1 LISDWARGV
10 PQFLAE
16 GWSGTPDPPLFESP
30 TTLTYKQYLAQTILV
45 LQKAVG
51 VPPPKKFSAKFL
63 SHYRKERWKM
73 NLKNFDFLNVTLIK
87 LSVCLA
93 TLFWVSVWTGFADWV
108 MNTHWG
114 WFAVS
119 SLIVAI
125 RPVRTAL
132 RK

>member
-1 LISDWARGV
+1 
-10 PQFLAE
+10 
-16 GWSGTPDPPLFESP
+16 
-30 TTLTYKQYLAQTILV
+30 
-45 LQKAVG
+45 
-51 VPPPKKFSAKFL
+51 
-63 SHYRKERWKM
+63 M

-87 LSVCLA
+87 LSVFLA

>member
-1 LISDWARGV
+1 
-10 PQFLAE
+10 
-16 GWSGTPDPPLFESP
+16 
-30 TTLTYKQYLAQTILV
+30 
-45 LQKAVG
+45 
-51 VPPPKKFSAKFL
+51 
-63 SHYRKERWKM
+63 M

-87 LSVCLA
+87 LSVFLA

-114 WFAVS
+114 WFAGS